1 MASVCSLGFH
11 DPPAVS
17 FLVTESLLPPDPSE
31 NDYVW
36 QTGIVDDELEAPVDE
51 DVVYTKNCVV
61 WCRAGVVKRV
71 FRLDYEGEDIR
82 HVLFTHFPV
91 GRTGKTEGSRSSL
104 SSGQLSEEL
113 GHSSLSGGGLSSRPK
128 GHPLQPET
136 TRLIFNLDV
145 DQPLNN
151 RGRHSNECSRALVVV
166 LKSQAH
172 VFFLAGNRHVIP
184 LPFEVDSVFSTPR
197 GLLFQ
202 RKIIEEASNSFPLV
216 PPSSFASSL
225 HQTEYQSSQSFRR
238 SSGKHTVLPVK
249 PSRWIPKPKSYPD
262 LPRVFSL
269 ADPHSEMGLVVANY
283 SPRPAYGYQESG
295 RFDALDPADEIV
307 YVSHT
312 NELKGVHKTLAGYP
326 LVLIVTVNTNTGLY
340 TLWTARYRDEERCQ
354 INRRRKRSLA
364 SGTRSKRRSSHYGMA
379 TGTTTPATRPS
390 GIRESFGT
398 ARNISGASYA
408 PSYPAEGEAD
418 GGDFASQLGQEFGD
432 IGVPLKT
439 SRRVS
444 SLLARADLGTSQDRT
459 TFSDLATANPNNP
472 MIYGGTRQSV
482 GGFSNRGSFGLNPRS
497 SIPAGNASVHSTSSS
512 FLDAPVDKLLEELNS
527 SGEFGG
533 FENMDLRGSVSSLP
547 REMVFM
553 KVESFSSGMA
563 GPRAAFSDWK
573 ATERPQVF
581 TLHPDGSEGVKNGDS
596 TVLAVCIL
604 DRNTKSLLVVNLK
617 VESVKV
623 SAKSPTHPSQ
633 KQKTG
638 KDANR
643 HTLIVQATGIRR
655 GSNAVDVCK
664 VVDGDISRILVL
676 STTVDHRGELTLQS
690 PWSTPVKVELPS
702 SLMLHEPLEMS
713 LPKSPNRL
721 RDGGLKRVVSDTSLR
736 IVGLGNPSDRG
747 KVDVVDS
754 QGRRHR
760 IQIQMEPNNGLV
772 KKIIAVCRYCLK
784 DSEKAGDGI
793 LVGWWEVMKWLRS
806 RSENENDLEWTA
818 IVVVLFAMAVGF
830 IKSETTK
837 SHVKQTRRKAG
848 ILRSNSGNQADLES
862 WYSMLDREAGSSS
875 VIAPWMLSSSWGW
888 ITEHDSKDAD
898 EPFYERRLPN
908 AEQRTLSPIVLP
920 KNSYLIRCANLARG
934 FSRSPQGEAA
944 FGLEGYLPTAVSK
957 NHNTRQ
963 TALCTILIGL
973 HLLREEHKLSIC
985 DSESS
990 YRQLGML
997 APVLAQIGRWLGW
1010 NSWTWKDGSYY
1021 GTEMASMGRWLFDDS
1036 QISRLEVPLETFPPP
1051 SIFSFLVDVWRRQP
1065 SSIFTLLDV
1074 VSAAESSPG
1083 KGRLW
1088 REAFVLTPRTL
1099 ALKGFLSEL
1108 PGQSTAVDKVKL
1120 LIRWGLAGNAIES
1133 FPEGVSAP
1141 LYEAIVHCQ
1150 INPPTSWSAALMEL
1164 IDRDDL
1170 HMSVNSDDFQRPL
1183 PRSSVAFTHDASRD
1197 IHHISAS
1204 ALDIDASNSFEVS
1217 AEADRISI
1225 ARLIFREDRRFVEA
1239 SKLLNQSKPPVAEC
1253 TPELEWS
1260 DSDLLDA
1267 QKGLV
1272 QLVTLRT
1279 LSVPAGRAMFMF
1291 SGRTPLLTEKL
1302 PIPSFSLQ
1310 CVIKPSNITI
1320 SADRSSFSEEKVCW
1334 AFFHNGAS
1342 TGLAISKSSK
1352 GIDTSWILFNKPQ
1365 ELTNRHAGFLLA
1377 LGLNGHLKSLAKWV
1391 AFKYLTP
1398 KHTMTSI
1405 GLLLGLS
1412 ASYIGTMDT
1421 LITRLLSVHVTRM
1434 LPQGAA
1440 ELNLSPLTQTAGI
1453 MGIGLLYCNS
1463 QHRRMSEVM
1472 LSEIENVEHEE
1483 STISHEDLRDEGY
1496 RLAAGFALGF
1506 INLGNG
1512 KDLRGLRD
1520 MHIVERLL
1528 ALAVGTKKVDLVHIL
1543 DRATASATIAL
1554 AIIFMKTND
1563 KALAAKIDIP
1573 DTAVQFDYVRPDIFL
1588 LRTLAKHLILWDGIL
1603 PSHDWIVQSLPSIY
1617 RGRYRLSGIRRL
1629 CSDDMPFFNIIAGL
1643 CFSLGLRFAGSASS
1657 QAKDLLLLYLDQFIR
1672 LCRLPAL
1679 NYDSKLARNS
1689 VRHCQDII
1697 ALSAAAVMAGTGDL
1711 ALFRRLRSLH
1721 GRVDPDTPYGS
1732 HMAAHMAIGMLFLGG
1747 GCYTLG
1753 TSNLAVASLLCAL
1766 YPLFPTTVLDNKC
1779 HLQAF
1784 RHLWVL
1790 AAEPRCLVPRDVDT
1804 RRPVSVAVSLT
1815 TKNGVT
1821 RETTAPCL
1829 LPDLDELAMV
1839 KAGGHDHW
1847 PLTLD
1852 FAGSERLREKFR
1864 RGDQSIFLRRNTI
1877 HNPSDSSMF
1886 ASTFLGLS
1894 EAQDI
1899 LPSYN
1904 WITISR
1910 GLTTRLSNAVTFF
1923 LSQRHQ
1929 AGKSQLP
1936 THHVWDWVFNLSCL
1950 QGLDVAER
1958 SLVLPPVSLQSRA
1971 GYPSDGGSVSPA
1983 WLRASAVDM
1992 RLTLET
1998 SVNDIIGAA
2007 SGRGSNPDAVRD
2019 RVWQLRLLFDWMD
2032 SVADQEGKGSAA
2044 DGLGQDDIMKGVTG
2058 NGGLWLRKDFI
2069 EEARWKIWGVQIGDS
2084 GVMESS

>member
-1 MASVCSLGFH
+1 MASVHSLGFH
-11 DPPAVS
+11 EPPAVS

-36 QTGIVDDELEAPVDE
+36 HTGIVDDDLEVPADE
-51 DVVYTKNCVV
+51 DVVYTRSCVV

-71 FRLDYEGEDIR
+71 FRLDSEGEDIR

-91 GRTGKTEGSRSSL
+91 GRTGITGGSGSLL
-104 SSGQLSEEL
+104 SSGRPSEEL
-113 GHSSLSGGGLSSRPK
+113 GYSNLSGGGLSSRSK
-128 GHPLQPET
+128 GQQMQPET
-136 TRLIFNLDV
+136 SRLIFNLDV
-145 DQPLNN
+145 DQSQNHQILGSN
-151 RGRHSNECSRALVVV
+151 RRSRALVVV

-172 VFFLAGNRHVIP
+172 VFFLTGNRHVVP

-202 RKIIEEASNSFPLV
+202 RKIIEEASNTFPLV

-225 HQTEYQSSQSFRR
+225 HQTESPASQSFRR
-238 SSGKHTVLPVK
+238 SSGKGTQPLHTVPPVK
-249 PSRWIPKPKSYPD
+249 PSRWTPKTKSYPD

-283 SPRPAYGYQESG
+283 SSRTAYGSQESG

-312 NELKGVHKTLAGYP
+312 NELKGVHKTLASYP
-326 LVLIVTVNTNTGLY
+326 LVFIVTVNTNTGLY

-354 INRRRKRSLA
+354 SHRRRKRSLA

-408 PSYPAEGEAD
+408 PSYPAEEKTD
-418 GGDFASQLGQEFGD
+418 GGDFASQLGQEFSD

-459 TFSDLATANPNNP
+459 TFSDLATGNPSNS
-472 MIYGGTRQSV
+472 MAYGGMRQSI
-482 GGFSNRGSFGLNPRS
+482 GGFSNRGSFGLNPKS

-512 FLDAPVDKLLEELNS
+512 FLDAPVDKLLEELNN

-533 FENMDLRGSVSSLP
+533 FENMDLKGSVSSLP
-547 REMVFM
+547 RDMVFM

-563 GPRAAFSDWK
+563 GSWK
-573 ATERPQVF
+573 AIERPQVF
-581 TLHPDGSEGVKNGDS
+581 TLHPDGGESVKNGDS

-617 VESVKV
+617 VERVKV

-638 KDANR
+638 KDENR

-655 GSNAVDVCK
+655 CSNAVDACK

-676 STTVDHRGELTLQS
+676 SATVDHRGELTLQS
-690 PWSTPVKVELPS
+690 PWSTLVKVELPS

-713 LPKSPNRL
+713 LPRSPNRL
-721 RDGGLKRVVSDTSLR
+721 RDGGLKRVVSDTSLSM
-736 IVGLGNPSDRG
+736 IGLSNPSNRG

-754 QGRRHR
+754 QRRRHR
-760 IQIQMEPNNGLV
+760 IQIQMEPSNGLV
-772 KKIIAVCRYCLK
+772 RKIVAVCRYVLK
-784 DSEKAGDGI
+784 DSERAGDGI
-793 LVGWWEVMKWLRS
+793 LIGWWEVMKWLRS

-830 IKSETTK
+830 IDSETTK
-837 SHVKQTRRKAG
+837 SQVKQTRRKAG
-848 ILRSNSGNQADLES
+848 FLRSRSGSQADLES
-862 WYSMLDREAGSSS
+862 WYSMLDREAGSSCVVS
-875 VIAPWMLSSSWGW
+875 PWMLSSSWGW
-888 ITEHDSKDAD
+888 ITEHDSKDVD
-898 EPFYERRLPN
+898 ELFCERRLPN
-908 AEQRTLSPIVLP
+908 TPLSPIVLP
-920 KNSYLIRCANLARG
+920 KNSYLIRCRNLARD
-934 FSRSPQGEAA
+934 FFESPQGEAA

-963 TALCTILIGL
+963 TALCTILVGL

-1010 NSWTWKDGSYY
+1010 DSWTWKDGSYY
-1021 GTEMASMGRWLFDDS
+1021 GTEMASMDRWLFDDS
-1036 QISRLEVPLETFPPP
+1036 QISRLEVPPETFQPP
-1051 SIFSFLVDVWRRQP
+1051 SIFSFLADVWRQQP
-1065 SSIFTLLDV
+1065 SSFFTLLDV
-1074 VSAAESSPG
+1074 VSGADSSPG

-1088 REAFVLTPRTL
+1088 REAFILTPRTL
-1099 ALKGFLSEL
+1099 ALKGFMSEL
-1108 PGQSTAVDKVKL
+1108 PGQSTAIDKVKL
-1120 LIRWGLAGNAIES
+1120 LIRWGLAGNVIES

-1170 HMSVNSDDFQRPL
+1170 YMSVNSDDFQPPL
-1183 PRSSVAFTHDASRD
+1183 PRSSVGFTHDASRD

-1204 ALDIDASNSFEVS
+1204 TLDIDASNSFEVS

-1239 SKLLNQSKPPVAEC
+1239 AKLLNQSKPPVAEC

-1260 DSDLLDA
+1260 DSDLLEA

-1272 QLVTLRT
+1272 QLVALRT

-1472 LSEIENVEHEE
+1472 LSEIENMEHEE

-1528 ALAVGTKKVDLVHIL
+1528 AVAVGTKKVDLVHIL

-1554 AIIFMKTND
+1554 AIIFMKTDD
-1563 KALAAKIDIP
+1563 KALAEKIDIP
-1573 DTAVQFDYVRPDIFL
+1573 DTTVQFDYVRPDIFL
-1588 LRTLAKHLILWDGIL
+1588 LRTLAKHLILWSGIL
-1603 PSHDWIVQSLPSIY
+1603 PSHDWIIQSLPSIY
-1617 RGRYRLSGIRRL
+1617 RSRYRLSGIRRL

-1643 CFSLGLRFAGSASS
+1643 CFSLGLRYAGSASS

-1747 GCYTLG
+1747 GSYTLG
-1753 TSNLAVASLLCAL
+1753 TSNLAVASLLCAF

-1829 LPDLDELAMV
+1829 LPDLDELATV

-1847 PLTLD
+1847 SLTLD
-1852 FAGSERLREKFR
+1852 FASSERLRQKLR
-1864 RGDQSIFLRRNTI
+1864 RGGQSIFLRKNTT
-1877 HNPSDSSMF
+1877 HNPSYSSMF
-1886 ASTFLGLS
+1886 ASTLLGLS

-1904 WITISR
+1904 QITISK
-1910 GLTTRLSNAVTFF
+1910 GLTTRLSNAVTFL

-1929 AGKSQLP
+1929 AGKNQLP

-1958 SLVLPPVSLQSRA
+1958 SLVLPPVSFQSRT

-1983 WLRASAVDM
+1983 WLRPSAVDM
-1992 RLTLET
+1992 RLALET
-1998 SVNDIIGAA
+1998 SVNDIIRTI
-2007 SGRGSNPDAVRD
+2007 SGQVSNPDAVRD
-2019 RVWQLRLLFDWMD
+2019 RVWQLRLLFDWME
-2032 SVADQEGKGSAA
+2032 SVADKEGKGRPANEVA
-2044 DGLGQDDIMKGVTG
+2044 G
-2058 NGGLWLRKDFI
+2058 NGGLWLRRDFI
-2069 EEARWKIWGVQIGDS
+2069 EEARWKIWGIQVGDR
-2084 GVMESS
+2084 GFMESS